1 MHIWIRDRLLSQNGG
16 HARLPFDDIL
26 ERRTTDVRASE
37 YDEIETADVA
47 VVGGGIAGLTAAA
60 VLARAGRSVV
70 LFERSSR
77 AGGRA
82 GTADENGF
90 KLNIGPHA
98 LYIGGEGSR
107 VLGDLG
113 IVLSGGKPDAS
124 GAHLVRGGRAFPFP
138 NRALALLTTG
148 ALSLF
153 ERVESA
159 RVLGSLARIDPAEQE
174 GTTAR
179 EWIERTARR
188 KGTRDLL
195 AALLRVSSYTADLDR
210 YDAGAAIAQL
220 QLALGRGVR
229 YLDGGWQSLVDALRA
244 EAERHGATIVTGER
258 VTRVEPDGPRHVV
271 RLASGRTVTTA
282 ATVLALGPREA
293 ARLVELA
300 DAPLGAWAEDATPIH
315 AACLDLTLRRLP
327 RPSEWFALG
336 LDRPLYLSAHSR
348 WARLA
353 PGDGAV
359 VHAMMYQP
367 AEGAAHEVRAELEAL
382 VDTIQPGW
390 RKYLVSSRFMPS
402 ILVSNAIA
410 SVATRGTTRR
420 PGPAVPGAGGLFV
433 AGDWVGPYGM
443 LADASL
449 ASAHRAALLALD
461 HLSSASVILSTS
473 AGAVAHGT

>member
-1 MHIWIRDRLLSQNGG
+1 MNVIGID
-16 HARLPFDDIL
+16 A
-26 ERRTTDVRASE
+26 TA
-37 YDEIETADVA
+37 TADVA

-98 LYIGGEGSR
+98 LYIGGEAAR

-148 ALSLF
+148 ALSLL

-159 RVLGSLARIDPAEQE
+159 RILGSLARIDPAERE

-188 KGTRDLL
+188 EGTRDLL

-220 QLALGRGVR
+220 QLALGGGVR

-258 VTRVEPDGPRHVV
+258 VTRVEPAGPRHVV

-293 ARLVELA
+293 AKLVEQA
-300 DAPLGAWAEDATPIH
+300 DTPLGAWAEDATPIR
-315 AACLDLTLRRLP
+315 AACLDLALRRLP

-359 VHAMMYQP
+359 VHAMMYLP
-367 AEGAAHEVRAELEAL
+367 TEGAGAAHEVRAELEAL

-390 RKYLVSSRFMPS
+390 RKVLVSSRFMPS

-410 SVATRGTTRR
+410 TVGTRGTKRR
-420 PGPAVPGAGGLFV
+420 PGPAVPGAEGLFV

-449 ASAHRAALLALD
+449 ASAHRAAMLALD
-461 HLSSASVILSTS
+461 HLSSASVVLSTT
-473 AGAVAHGT
+473 AGALVHGT